1 MKFCWDNMMLILMD
15 LCNVMRGLKIG
26 LEICICREKV
36 LYFFDVDGDVCYYV
50 YNVVK
55 VFCKLFNNFIE

>member
-1 MKFCWDNMMLILMD
+1 MNMMLIFMD

-36 LYFFDVDGDVCYYV
+36 LYFLDIDGDVYLMCIIIY
-50 YNVVK
+50 
-55 VFCKLFNNFIE
+55 